1 MSYYRRR
8 RRGEVR
14 LWLLGGVVFAG
25 YVGWLRFDAWWQVHR
40 VAALHALAWVGS
52 LALAVVL
59 LALAVTLRL
68 VAWRRAKDRAA
79 RAHIAYFE
87 SGPRDGRRL
96 EHVTADL
103 QERQGLDARV
113 TGGGGD
119 LGADV
124 VAVTPTEEL
133 VVTQCKDYTLPKKV
147 SSRDMQAFLGTVWG
161 VHGAH
166 VAVFVTTS
174 YFTAAAAA
182 LAQQGGVLLVDRDAL
197 AAVMAGQRQLLPPEL
212 LAPAPTILEGT
223 A

>member
-1 MSYYRRR
+1 MGSYYRRR

-59 LALAVTLRL
+59 LALAGTLRL

-79 RAHIAYFE
+79 
-87 SGPRDGRRL
+87 SGQVVIPTPWPRDGKRL
-96 EHVTADL
+96 ERETADL
-103 QERQGLDARV
+103 YERQGLPAQV
-113 TGGGGD
+113 MGGAGD

-124 VAVTPTEEL
+124 VATTPIGPA
-133 VVTQCKDYTLPKKV
+133 VTQCKDYK
-147 SSRDMQAFLGTVWG
+147 SRNVGSAEMQQFLGTVWG
-161 VHGAH
+161 VHGAA
-166 VAVFVTTS
+166 VAVYVTTAR
-174 YFTAAAAA
+174 FTPAAIE
-182 LAQQGGVLLVDRDAL
+182 LAHQFGVLLVDGGLL
-197 AAVMAGQRQLLPPEL
+197 AQVRAGQRQLLPPEL

>member
-40 VAALHALAWVGS
+40 AAALHALAWVGS

-68 VAWRRAKDRAA
+68 VAWRRAKDRQA

-96 EHVTADL
+96 EHMTADL
-103 QERQGLDARV
+103 YERQGLDAAV
-113 TGGGGD
+113 VGGGGD
-119 LGADV
+119 RGADV
-124 VAVTPTEEL
+124 LATTPIGPA
-133 VVTQCKDYTLPKKV
+133 VTQCKDYTTKKV
-147 SSRDMQAFLGTVWG
+147 GSADMQRFLGTVYG
-161 VHGAH
+161 VHQATI
-166 VAVFVTTS
+166 AVFVTTS
-174 YFTAAAAA
+174 YFTAEATA
-182 LAQQGGVLLVDRDAL
+182 LAHECGVWLVDRDAL